1 MKSKI
6 HEYKINNNKVVSK
19 STIFIAVLASML
31 LMGCNNEPSL
41 QKYFVENSEKKE
53 FVALDVSPS
62 IINVDKTKLTPE
74 QKTALESFDK
84 MNILAFKKDDKNA
97 AQYEVESQKVSK
109 ILKRQE
115 YQQLMKI
122 GEGNDAASISFV
134 GDEDNIDEFI
144 LFAKKED
151 NGFAVV
157 RILGDDMNP
166 NNIMNML
173 SILKTANIDMAQLKP
188 LEGLIK

>member
-1 MKSKI
+1 MMKLI
-6 HEYKINNNKVVSK
+6 YL
-19 STIFIAVLASML
+19 IAMSASLML
-31 LMGCNNEPSL
+31 LGCNSEPSL
-41 QKYFVENSEKKE
+41 QKYFVENSEKKD

-62 IINVDKTKLTPE
+62 IINVDKAKLTPE

-84 MNILAFKKDDKNA
+84 MNILAFKLDGKNQA
-97 AQYEVESQKVSK
+97 LYQAESQKLSK
-109 ILKRQE
+109 ILKGE
-115 YQQLMKI
+115 DYQQLMKI

-134 GDEDNIDEFI
+134 GDEDDIDEFV
-144 LFAKKED
+144 LFAKRKE

-173 SILKTANIDMAQLKP
+173 SILKSANIDMEQLKP